1 MKELSQHIA
10 ISDDEAPAVQK
21 VEIHYPL
28 NLCESGVT
36 LIDSPGLNE
45 DWRRTRIAME
55 EMVRAD
61 AVVGGDWAE
70 QSSALRQDMEAIV
83 SSYAAVPISR
93 RCVRD
98 SNRGRVPSGV
108 CVRKS

>member
-1 MKELSQHIA
+1 MIA
-10 ISDDEAPAVQK
+10 KLAIRQGRLYCLK
-21 VEIHYPL
+21 
-28 NLCESGVT
+28 
-36 LIDSPGLNE
+36 
-45 DWRRTRIAME
+45 
-55 EMVRAD
+55 VRAD

-70 QSSALRQDMEAIV
+70 KSSALRQDMEAIV

-108 CVRKS
+108 WSGTASRVGMMLRVGQSVGGSPGCRARAAVL

>member
-1 MKELSQHIA
+1 MIA
-10 ISDDEAPAVQK
+10 KLAIRQGRLYCLK
-21 VEIHYPL
+21 
-28 NLCESGVT
+28 
-36 LIDSPGLNE
+36 
-45 DWRRTRIAME
+45 
-55 EMVRAD
+55 VRAD